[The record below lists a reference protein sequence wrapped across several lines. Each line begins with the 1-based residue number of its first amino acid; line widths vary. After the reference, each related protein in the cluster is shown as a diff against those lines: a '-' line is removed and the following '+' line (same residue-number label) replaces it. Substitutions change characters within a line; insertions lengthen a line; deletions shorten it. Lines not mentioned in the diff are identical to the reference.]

1 MGSKAPSR
9 VRIPPSPPVA
19 TGHALQRWER
29 KNSLTKHRHVL
40 HNSAPAPVAQLDRA
54 PGYELGGR
62 EFESLRARHTNKKAD
77 AKASA
82 FLFVGARRANAR
94 RPEVC
99 EANFWQSAADFQFP
113 ALPRAPFTKR
123 GYDSRRVI
131 VIPAE
136 AGIHAARRVIRSV

>member
-1 MGSKAPSR
+1 MR
-9 VRIPPSPPVA
+9 RRPPSPPVA

-82 FLFVGARRANAR
+82 FLFVRRASTSLRLSTRSSLRELRARRSC
-94 RPEVC
+94 RPI
-99 EANFWQSAADFQFP
+99 S
-113 ALPRAPFTKR
+113 PRCRAPPFTKR
-123 GYDSRRVI
+123 GLFHQLGAS
-131 VIPAE
+131 
-136 AGIHAARRVIRSV
+136 G

>member
-82 FLFVGARRANAR
+82 FLFVARLTARRQAKFPPAVARPLLRKGGSSTRGARRGASLR
-94 RPEVC
+94 SP
-99 EANFWQSAADFQFP
+99 S
-113 ALPRAPFTKR
+113 L
-123 GYDSRRVI
+123 
-131 VIPAE
+131 
-136 AGIHAARRVIRSV
+136 IRWVVRL